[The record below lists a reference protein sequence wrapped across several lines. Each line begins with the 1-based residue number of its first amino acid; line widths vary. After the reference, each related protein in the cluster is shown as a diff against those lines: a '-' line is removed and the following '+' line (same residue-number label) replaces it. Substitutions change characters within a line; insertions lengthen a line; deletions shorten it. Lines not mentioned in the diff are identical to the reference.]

1 MGLLLKRTD
10 DKSLHSK
17 STKKLNSLTR
27 RQFLKGS
34 AAVAA
39 SMTLAGPTI
48 VPASVF
54 GANTPSR
61 RIIIGMIGMGRQAF
75 YSNLKPFLNSSD
87 TQVVAVCDVDT
98 WRLDNARKAVEKH
111 YAIGKRSDTFK
122 GCSVYK
128 DFRELLARTDID
140 AVMISTPD
148 HWHVPMAIAAARA
161 GKDICCEKPLT
172 LSIAEGRALS
182 DTVRRYKRVFRTD
195 SEFRSHSCF
204 QRACEM
210 VLNGRIGKVHT
221 IYTGVPAGDIA
232 CSPQPI
238 MTVPEELDYDLWLG
252 PAPVAPY
259 TLNRVHPRHS
269 YDRPGWMRVLDYCE
283 GMVTNWGAHLN
294 DIAQWG
300 NGTERT
306 GPVEVEGTGTYPSD
320 GLWNVLVDFEIR
332 YKYANGVRLIYKIN
346 RPYVRFEGTD
356 GWVEADYNSRK
367 VKTHPESILKST
379 IKPDEIHLPL
389 KDEKRD
395 FIDAIKTRGRTL
407 EDAEVGHRTTSLCQL
422 GHIAIQIG
430 RKLQWDPDTERFIN
444 DDTANRLLSRPMR
457 SPWRL

>member
-1 MGLLLKRTD
+1 MGLLLRRMD
-10 DKSLHSK
+10 DKSLQSK
-17 STKKLNSLTR
+17 KIKKANVLTR

-39 SMTLAGPTI
+39 SMALAGPTI
-48 VPASVF
+48 VPASVL
-54 GANTPSR
+54 GANAPGN
-61 RIIIGMIGMGRQAF
+61 RIAIGMIGMGRQAF
-75 YSNLKPFLNSSD
+75 HSNLKSFLHSSD
-87 TQVVAVCDVDT
+87 TQVVAVCDVDA

-111 YAIGKRSDTFK
+111 YAKNQRSDTFK

-148 HWHVPMAIAAARA
+148 HWHVPMAIAAAKT

-204 QRACEM
+204 QRACEL

-252 PAPVAPY
+252 PAPLAPY
-259 TLNRVHPRHS
+259 TLKRVHPRHS
-269 YDRPGWMRVLDYCE
+269 YDRPGWMRVRDYCE

-306 GPVEVEGTGTYPSD
+306 GPVEVEGSGRYPSD
-320 GLWNVLVDFEIR
+320 GLWNVLLQFEIQ
-332 YKYANGVRLIYKIN
+332 YKYADGVRLIYQIN
-346 RPYVRFEGTD
+346 QPYVRFEGTD
-356 GWVEADYNSRK
+356 GWIEADYNSRG

-395 FIDAIKTRGRTL
+395 FIDAVKTRGRTL

-430 RKLQWDPDTERFIN
+430 RKLIWDPDNERFIN
-444 DDTANRLLSRPMR
+444 DDAANRLLSRPMR